1 MTTQI
6 DALPKYTRKEEF
18 WNSITH
24 FIGFIFGIGATIFF
38 LSFGLINK
46 LGFKIICPFMIYTFF
61 MMMMFFVSG
70 FYHSRKL
77 GSKSRAIARKIDHSD
92 IYAFIA
98 ATYTPICLLSVT
110 NARVGLILLI
120 IEIGFDIGGLLFS
133 LIPSDKKLFELLGY
147 FCYLVAGWLV
157 IFVFPFNIGIPLDV
171 FLWVLAGGIAYTIGA
186 ILYAIGH
193 KKRWF
198 HTVFHFFVLLGAALQ
213 FVGILLILLVF

>member
-18 WNSITH
+18 WNSISH
-24 FIGFIFGIGATIFF
+24 YVGFIFGVSSTIFF
-38 LSFGLINK
+38 LIYALVNK
-46 LGFKIICPFMIYTFF
+46 IPFQRTYPFIIYTFF
-61 MMMMFFVSG
+61 MMVMFFVSG

-92 IYAFIA
+92 IYAFIG

-110 NARVGLILLI
+110 NYNLGLFLLGL
-120 IEIGFDIGGLLFS
+120 ELLFDVIGLVFS
-133 LIPSDKKLFELLGY
+133 LLNSDRKIFELIAYL
-147 FCYLVAGWLV
+147 CYLVAGWMV
-157 IFVFPFNIGIPLDV
+157 MVVYPFNIGIPFNV
-171 FLWVLAGGIAYTIGA
+171 FIWVLLGGIAYTIGA

-198 HTVFHFFVLLGAALQ
+198 HTIFHFFVLLGAALQ
-213 FVGILLILLVF
+213 FVGVIQIILI

>member
-18 WNSITH
+18 WNSISH
-24 FIGFIFGIGATIFF
+24 YVGFIFGVSSTIFF
-38 LSFGLINK
+38 LIYALVNK
-46 LGFKIICPFMIYTFF
+46 IPFQRTYPFIIYTFF
-61 MMMMFFVSG
+61 MMVMFFVSG

-92 IYAFIA
+92 IYAFIG

-110 NARVGLILLI
+110 NHNLGLFLLGL
-120 IEIGFDIGGLLFS
+120 ELLFDVIGLVFS
-133 LIPSDKKLFELLGY
+133 LLNSDRKIFELIAYL
-147 FCYLVAGWLV
+147 CYLVAGWMV
-157 IFVFPFNIGIPLDV
+157 MVVYPFNIGIPFNV
-171 FLWVLAGGIAYTIGA
+171 FIWVLLGGIAYTIGA

-198 HTVFHFFVLLGAALQ
+198 HTIFHFFVLLGAALQ
-213 FVGILLILLVF
+213 FVGVIQIILI

>member
-18 WNSITH
+18 WNSISH
-24 FIGFIFGIGATIFF
+24 YVGFIFGVSSTIFF
-38 LSFGLINK
+38 LIYALVNK
-46 LGFKIICPFMIYTFF
+46 IPFQRTYPFIIYTFF
-61 MMMMFFVSG
+61 MMVMFFVSG

-92 IYAFIA
+92 IYAFIG

-110 NARVGLILLI
+110 NYNLGLFLLGLELLFDVVGLV
-120 IEIGFDIGGLLFS
+120 FS
-133 LIPSDKKLFELLGY
+133 LLNSDRKIFELIAYL
-147 FCYLVAGWLV
+147 CYLVAGWMV
-157 IFVFPFNIGIPLDV
+157 MVVYPFNIGIPFNV
-171 FLWVLAGGIAYTIGA
+171 FIWVLLGGIAYTIGA

-198 HTVFHFFVLLGAALQ
+198 HTIFHFFVLLGAALQ
-213 FVGILLILLVF
+213 FVGVIQIILI

>member
-6 DALPKYTRKEEF
+6 DTLPRYTRKEEF

-24 FIGFIFGIGATIFF
+24 YAGFLFGIFAAIFF
-38 LSFGLINK
+38 LAYGISKRLGIGIIIPFLI
-46 LGFKIICPFMIYTFF
+46 YAVF

-70 FYHSRKL
+70 FYHSQAF
-77 GSKSRAIARKIDHSD
+77 GSRSRAIARKIDHSD

-110 NARVGLILLI
+110 NYKLGVILLI
-120 IEIGFDIGGLLFS
+120 IEIAFDIAGLVFS
-133 LIPSDKKLFELLGY
+133 LINSSKKIFDILGY

-157 IFVFPFNIGIPLDV
+157 VVVFPFNIGIPFNV
-171 FLWVLAGGIAYTIGA
+171 FIWVLMGGISYSIGA

-198 HTVFHFFVLLGAALQ
+198 HTVFHFFVLAGAALQ
-213 FVGILLILLVF
+213 FVGVLLIILAK

>member
-1 MTTQI
+1 MRILQNLET
-6 DALPKYTRKEEF
+6 A
-18 WNSITH
+18 
-24 FIGFIFGIGATIFF
+24 FI
-38 LSFGLINK
+38 
-46 LGFKIICPFMIYTFF
+46 F

-70 FYHSRKL
+70 FYHSQRL

-110 NARVGLILLI
+110 NQNVGIILLL
-120 IEIGFDIGGLLFS
+120 IEIAFDVAGLVFS
-133 LIPSDKKLFELLGY
+133 LIDSDKKIFDLLGY
-147 FCYLVAGWLV
+147 ICYLVAGWLV

-171 FLWVLAGGIAYTIGA
+171 FLWILAGGVSYTIGA

-198 HTVFHFFVLLGAALQ
+198 HTVFHFFVLAGAILQ
-213 FVGILLILLVF
+213 FVGVLLIILAK